1 MIVSS
6 KAIILVGLAWAVSA
20 GPSYSQ
26 ATPLPPRR
34 PADLARE
41 TPKSTPPSASVNEHS
56 TTQPTDHAQIP
67 IPSLD
72 ECVSKLSAFGVS
84 VEAATSPIND
94 NGACNI
100 VIPIRMKRITGRYG
114 LGSAIQFPNQP
125 LIDCRLAEPLA
136 RWIGEVV
143 APVFAAN
150 FTSPLRAI
158 RTGPGYECRNRT
170 HEATGTL
177 SAHAI
182 GLALD
187 ISGFEL
193 ANGQIISFQSGND
206 PSRTRFYALF
216 ARWLR
221 LVHDSPG
228 PGSTPRCH
236 HLFGIQDRRASDH
249 RHYCDIAHR
258 IR

>member
-1 MIVSS
+1 M
-6 KAIILVGLAWAVSA
+6 SA

-34 PADLARE
+34 PADLTRE

-72 ECVSKLSAFGVS
+72 ECVSKLSALGVS

-94 NGACNI
+94 NGTCNI

-170 HEATGTL
+170 HEATGRL

-206 PSRTRFYALF
+206 PVSDSVLRTIRTAGCGWFTTVL
-216 ARWLR
+216 
-221 LVHDSPG
+221 G
-228 PGSTPRCH
+228 PGSDAAHANHLHLDIQH
-236 HLFGIQDRRASDH
+236 HGSDE
-249 RHYCDIAHR
+249 RYR
-258 IR
+258 ICE

>member
-1 MIVSS
+1 MTVSS
-6 KAIILVGLAWAVSA
+6 KAIILVGLASAVSA

-26 ATPLPPRR
+26 ATPLPPPR
-34 PADLARE
+34 PADLSRE
-41 TPKSTPPSASVNEHS
+41 RPKNTPPGASINEHS
-56 TTQPTDHAQIP
+56 TTQPADHAQIP
-67 IPSLD
+67 SPSVA
-72 ECVSKLSAFGVS
+72 ECVSKLSALGVS

-100 VIPIRMKRITGRYG
+100 AIPIRIKHVTGRYG
-114 LGSAIQFPNQP
+114 LGSEIQFPNQP
-125 LIDCRLAEPLA
+125 LIDCGLAEPLA
-136 RWIGEVV
+136 HWIGEVV

-158 RTGPGYECRNRT
+158 RTGPGYECRNRD
-170 HEATGTL
+170 HETTGKL

-206 PSRTRFYALF
+206 PVSDAVLRTIRTAGCGWFMTVL
-216 ARWLR
+216 
-221 LVHDSPG
+221 G
-228 PGSTPRCH
+228 PGSDAAHANHLHLDIQH
-236 HLFGIQDRRASDH
+236 HGSEER
-249 RHYCDIAHR
+249 YR
-258 IR
+258 ICE

>member
-1 MIVSS
+1 M
-6 KAIILVGLAWAVSA
+6 SA

-67 IPSLD
+67 VPSLD
-72 ECVSKLSAFGVS
+72 ECVSKLSALGVS

-170 HEATGTL
+170 HGATGTL

-206 PSRTRFYALF
+206 PVSDSVLRTIRTAGCGWFTTVL
-216 ARWLR
+216 
-221 LVHDSPG
+221 G
-228 PGSTPRCH
+228 PGSDAAHANHLHLDIQH
-236 HLFGIQDRRASDH
+236 HGSDE
-249 RHYCDIAHR
+249 RYR
-258 IR
+258 ICE